1 MRVTP
6 TCLRA
11 INLRSTV
18 ADNMQG
24 MNTYNAEKNPR
35 ERSEG
40 RHRIAVAG
48 LGAFLLIACT
58 SMNDS
63 TDGTRVSGTVLGG
76 TMGNVLSFVVDED
89 GRTASL
95 LGAFTGAGVGSWRGA
110 PADNQLRHAQA
121 AATEIAN
128 LAAHGRYPFEQPK
141 LYARIEEGE
150 RRVARFEKLEVHFPL
165 DAVEAGV
172 AEATVVLQRLGRLA
186 GAEGL
191 NVTIE
196 APFEHTQRAMQRT
209 FLEGVR
215 AGEPRIALRINSEP
229 RVMVERV
236 R

>member
-1 MRVTP
+1 MPR
-6 TCLRA
+6 
-11 INLRSTV
+11 
-18 ADNMQG
+18 
-24 MNTYNAEKNPR
+24 MNTYNDKKNSR
-35 ERSEG
+35 ARTGG
-40 RHRIAVAG
+40 RWRGAVASI
-48 LGAFLLIACT
+48 GALILIACT

-76 TMGNVLSFVVDED
+76 TTGNVLSFVVDED

-110 PADNQLRHAQA
+110 PADDQLRHAQA

-128 LAAHGRYPFEQPK
+128 LTARGRYPYEQPK
-141 LYARIEEGE
+141 LYARIDEGE

-172 AEATVVLQRLGRLA
+172 AEATVVLRRLGRLA
-186 GAEGL
+186 GAEAL
-191 NVTIE
+191 KVTIE
-196 APFEHTQRAMQRT
+196 APSEHTQRTMQRS

-215 AGEPRIALRINSEP
+215 VGEPTIVLRIHSEP
-229 RVMVERV
+229 RVMVERA